1 MTTEILDETEVA
13 AMLDCAP
20 TTVQELARQKKLPGV
35 QFGRSW
41 RFPRAALLEVVNR
54 MAMEHTRS
62 TAKPIA
68 VTRPVPAPGRKAP
81 PVLPSLSG
89 HA

>member
-1 MTTEILDETEVA
+1 MTEILDETEVA
-13 AMLDCAP
+13 ALLDCAT
-20 TTVQELARQKKLPGV
+20 TTVQELARAKKLPGV

-62 TAKPIA
+62 TPQPKA
-68 VTRPVPAPGRKAP
+68 VTRPVPARKAP
-81 PVLPSLSG
+81 PVLPSLG
-89 HA
+89 QP